1 MSFAAKDTVDINGLM
16 ILLDPFQLR
25 TLDGASF
32 DTHELNNRGDG
43 FLIFAAVCKVAIFQ
57 SFSSTAQLALNRHI
71 QYKC

>member
-1 MSFAAKDTVDINGLM
+1 MDL
-16 ILLDPFQLR
+16 
-25 TLDGASF
+25 ASAGF
-32 DTHELNNRGDG
+32 DTHELSNRGDG